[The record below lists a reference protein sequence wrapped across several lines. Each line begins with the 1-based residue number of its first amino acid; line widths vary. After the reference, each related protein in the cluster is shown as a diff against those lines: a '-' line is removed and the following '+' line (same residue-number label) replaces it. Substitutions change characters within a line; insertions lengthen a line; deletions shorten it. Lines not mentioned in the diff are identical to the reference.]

1 MDGANAH
8 AESASRN
15 CCILRFLAMDD
26 GELGRTVSVAE
37 VCAISFRYY
46 IFLFQSMA
54 ENQKLLSTL
63 ESKSKGRMMEREV
76 GRWEELRNEGK
87 QKLQKRHE
95 F

>member
-1 MDGANAH
+1 MH

-15 CCILRFLAMDD
+15 CCILRFLATDD

-37 VCAISFRYY
+37 VCAI
-46 IFLFQSMA
+46 FLDTTFSCSRA
-54 ENQKLLSTL
+54 WWRSGSCCLLF

-76 GRWEELRNEGK
+76 GTWEELRKEGE
-87 QKLQKRHE
+87 QKLRKRHE